1 MALNKIFFNYKF
13 HISKNYSSIANNII
27 FYFPLYEIK
36 KKTILLIN
44 IKYILLKYIVLNKV
58 NSNIYY

>member
-13 HISKNYSSIANNII
+13 HISKKYSYIANNKI
-27 FYFPLYEIK
+27 FHFPLYEIK

-44 IKYILLKYIVLNKV
+44 IKYIIK
-58 NSNIYY
+58 IYCIK